1 MILAKLAG
9 LSLLVLS
16 STGSYTGIIPD
27 PNMSAA
33 QKRAIVKASVT
44 RATECV
50 AHAVAADERLARL
63 PGPHDLGDL
72 IVEAV
77 PPCAALMRAM
87 IESYDDCF
95 GSGTGEAFFSG
106 PYLDTLPAAVA
117 KLVRTSRP

>member
-1 MILAKLAG
+1 MILAKFAG

-33 QKRAIVKASVT
+33 QKRAIVKTSVT

-50 AHAVAADERLARL
+50 AHAVAADERFARL
-63 PGPHDLGDL
+63 RDSNDLGDL

-106 PYLDTLPAAVA
+106 PYLDTLPAAIA

>member
-1 MILAKLAG
+1 MILAKLVG
-9 LSLLVLS
+9 LSLFVLS
-16 STGSYTGIIPD
+16 STGSYMGTVPD
-27 PNMSAA
+27 PHMSAA
-33 QKRAIVKASVT
+33 QKRAIVKSSVT

-50 AHAVAADERLARL
+50 ARAVAADERFARL
-63 PGPHDLGDL
+63 PDPSDLGDL

-77 PPCAALMRAM
+77 PPCAGLMRAM

-106 PYLDTLPAAVA
+106 PYLDTLPAAIA